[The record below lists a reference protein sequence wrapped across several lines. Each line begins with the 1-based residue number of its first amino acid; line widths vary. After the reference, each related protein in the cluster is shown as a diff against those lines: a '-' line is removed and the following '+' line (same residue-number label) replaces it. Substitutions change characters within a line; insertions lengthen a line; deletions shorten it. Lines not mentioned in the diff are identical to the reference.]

1 MNEKVLRFRPLRI
14 VNGKCV
20 VTSYMGWRKLAIA
33 NYDFPGYISPGKIS
47 IISVPNIPNQEVY
60 NHEGELL
67 YWNKADD
74 FEFIGTRYAQS
85 GGFYDC
91 DGIPTFSHKSA
102 DQSVQLTED
111 DGGVGMKMYVDMK
124 PLMSDQVIEAFN
136 KLILNLKNIEWII

>member
-1 MNEKVLRFRPLRI
+1 MGKVLRFRPLRI

-33 NYDFPGYISPGKIS
+33 NYDFPGYISPGRIS
-47 IISVPNIPNQEVY
+47 IISMPNIPNQEVY

-67 YWNKADD
+67 YWNKEDT
-74 FEFIGTRYAQS
+74 FENIGTRYVS
-85 GGFYDC
+85 GVFYDC

-102 DQSVQLTED
+102 DEVVQFTEE
-111 DGGVGMKMYVDMK
+111 GRGVGMKMYVDMK

-136 KLILNLKNIEWII
+136 RLILNLKNIEWIL